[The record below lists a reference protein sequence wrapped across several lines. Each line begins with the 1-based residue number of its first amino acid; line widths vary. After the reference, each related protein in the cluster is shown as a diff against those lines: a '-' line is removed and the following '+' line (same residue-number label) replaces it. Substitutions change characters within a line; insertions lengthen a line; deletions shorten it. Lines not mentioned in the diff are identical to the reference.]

1 VRQRARG
8 ARTGANVGVR
18 HIVDDVRNDTS
29 RRVGGKQI
37 LSDDPSDNPAG
48 LFEPTPR

>member
-18 HIVDDVRNDTS
+18 PIVDVRNDTVEG
-29 RRVGGKQI
+29 VGGKEI
-37 LSDDPSDNPAG
+37 LSDDPSGNPAG